1 VREVV
6 YTYVTRVDHCILIY
20 QFRRTPKLR
29 CGRIFSYARM
39 SLTFSQQLASLS
51 SRSPR
56 IGGFVRQPSLYPT
69 RLFEPRL
76 SSTDSPDLSLE
87 PNSDSATIPLHDA
100 PSLKASRGSEPK
112 PAAVQRS
119 HHSETREHIPTQV
132 PQTPDAPCAIMAPS
146 GGRVLHAE
154 WVQHHGGAPQLR
166 RPSLSDVALACERLA
181 SGLSFS

>member
-132 PQTPDAPCAIMAPS
+132 PQTQTPRARSWLHPEVGFSTLSGYNTTAARLSS
-146 GGRVLHAE
+146 GGPRY
-154 WVQHHGGAPQLR
+154 QT
-166 RPSLSDVALACERLA
+166 SRLPA
-181 SGLSFS
+181 RG